1 MIAGWVDVS
10 ERQRLLGQLQE
21 AKEEADAANRA
32 KTTFLATMSH
42 EIRTPMNAVIGMIE
56 LALKNAEQGQ
66 VDRDALEVASVASR
80 SMLELIGDILDIARI
95 ESGHLSLSLEPAN
108 LYELLASVGR
118 VFEGL
123 ARDKGLVLQV
133 ELDPLID
140 RVVLIDP
147 LRFKQ
152 VVSNLLGNA
161 IKFTATGQV
170 RLGAEGA
177 LADDQLSLRL
187 WVEDTGI
194 GISADDQLR
203 LFNPFIQ
210 GSNNEQSARSG
221 SGLGLVISRNLC
233 EMMGGRLH
241 LSSVLGKGTRVD
253 VTLTLATSTA
263 MPVTSADPHIPP
275 ARALNILVVDD
286 YPANRLLLARQLGF
300 LGHRITTAEDGAQGF
315 ALWQAGHFDGVITDC
330 NMPLKDGYTLA
341 RDIRAQERLHGL
353 TPCLLLGFT
362 ANAQP
367 QETER
372 CRQAGMDGCLFKP
385 TGLDDLR
392 AALAPRTANRLAD
405 DAEPAFDVSSL
416 IALTEGDKAA
426 LNELLLPLLN
436 ILKEDRAVLRAQQG
450 QVDFAALHD
459 LAHRVKGGARMVK
472 ATTLITCSETL
483 EGVCERRDSAAVG
496 AAVEALGAAIDHL
509 HQSLERY
516 CHQA

>member
-1 MIAGWVDVS
+1 
-10 ERQRLLGQLQE
+10 
-21 AKEEADAANRA
+21 
-32 KTTFLATMSH
+32 
-42 EIRTPMNAVIGMIE
+42 
-56 LALKNAEQGQ
+56 
-66 VDRDALEVASVASR
+66 
-80 SMLELIGDILDIARI
+80 
-95 ESGHLSLSLEPAN
+95 
-108 LYELLASVGR
+108 
-118 VFEGL
+118 
-123 ARDKGLVLQV
+123 
-133 ELDPLID
+133 
-140 RVVLIDP
+140 VVLIDP

-221 SGLGLVISRNLC
+221 SGPGVGDQPQPVRNDGQAFALEQCAGQRHAGGCDVDPGDQHRRRRSPRRSRTF
-233 EMMGGRLH
+233 R
-241 LSSVLGKGTRVD
+241 R
-253 VTLTLATSTA
+253 
-263 MPVTSADPHIPP
+263 P
-275 ARALNILVVDD
+275 RALNILVVDD

-300 LGHRITTAEDGAQGF
+300 LGHRITTAEDGAQGL

-392 AALAPRTANRLAD
+392 AALAPRTASRLAD

-426 LNELLLPLLN
+426 LNELLLPLLSS
-436 ILKEDRAVLRAQQG
+436 LKEDRAVLRAQQG
-450 QVDFAALHD
+450 QVDFAAL
-459 LAHRVKGGARMVK
+459 R
-472 ATTLITCSETL
+472 
-483 EGVCERRDSAAVG
+483 
-496 AAVEALGAAIDHL
+496 
-509 HQSLERY
+509 
-516 CHQA
+516 